1 MTFKW
6 IPPIHIHPILTV
18 FIIISFIT
26 GTFMELAIILSIVLF
41 HEIGHYLVAHFYK
54 WRVKHIMLWIFGGV
68 METDEHGNRP
78 IYEEVFVTIA
88 GPLQHVV
95 IYLLLSLLLTINF
108 IPLYIFELAIYYNIA
123 ILFFNLLP
131 IWPLDGGKIFML
143 FLSSIFPYKK
153 SYYFVI
159 ISSIILSVLIIVL
172 QLLLFPFKLS
182 TFLIFIFLIM
192 ENKKEWEQRYYVF
205 IRFLLQR
212 FEEEAYVRGID
223 PLVVHHHTLLMD
235 VFSLFRREKRHH
247 IYITFPEDNRKMT
260 DETVCLRS
268 YFYEKKYNTT
278 VGELISRQV

>member
-6 IPPIHIHPILTV
+6 IPPIYIHPILTV

-26 GTFMELAIILSIVLF
+26 GTFMELIIILSIVLF
-41 HEIGHYLVAHFYK
+41 HELGHYLVAYFYK
-54 WRVKHIMLWIFGGV
+54 WRVKYIMLWIFGGV
-68 METDEHGNRP
+68 MVTDEHGNRP
-78 IYEEVFVTIA
+78 IYEEVMVTIA
-88 GPLQHVV
+88 GPLQHIF
-95 IYLLLSLLLTINF
+95 IYLFLYLLFTINF
-108 IPLYIFELAIYYNIA
+108 LPLHIFELAIYYNTA

-143 FLSSIFPYKK
+143 SMSSVFSYKK

-159 ISSIILSVLIIVL
+159 ISSIIFSVLIILL

-192 ENKKEWEQRYYVF
+192 ENKKEWDQRYYVF
-205 IRFLLQR
+205 LRFLLQR
-212 FEEEAYVRGID
+212 FEEGAYVRGID
-223 PLVVHHHTLLMD
+223 PIVVHHHMLLMD
-235 VFSLFRREKRHH
+235 VFSLFRREKRHP
-247 IYITFPEDNRKMT
+247 IYIKFPEDNRQMM

-268 YFYEKKYNTT
+268 YFYEKQYNTT